1 MKKWSTYEENSSKI
15 EFNKKI
21 EIVLENNTVLT
32 GEIKVSGINESLACL
47 DINKIK
53 GSKITDYKILEN
65 VDVIDDLVDESDM
78 EGDGDYTEDLTE
90 ILDTVADGEIKD
102 FDFNLSEIPS
112 GIRNVLFQI
121 EHLLKPIQFNGDP
134 IVANKIIDNAVA
146 YLKSLK

>member
-65 VDVIDDLVDESDM
+65 ENVVDDLVDESDL
-78 EGDGDYTEDLTE
+78 EGDGDYTEDLTD
-90 ILDTVADGEIKD
+90 ILDNDASNKD

-112 GIRNVLFQI
+112 GIRNALIQI
-121 EHLLKPIQFNGDP
+121 EHFLMPIQFNGDP
-134 IVANKIIDNAVA
+134 VIANKIIDNAVA
-146 YLKSLK
+146 YLKSIK